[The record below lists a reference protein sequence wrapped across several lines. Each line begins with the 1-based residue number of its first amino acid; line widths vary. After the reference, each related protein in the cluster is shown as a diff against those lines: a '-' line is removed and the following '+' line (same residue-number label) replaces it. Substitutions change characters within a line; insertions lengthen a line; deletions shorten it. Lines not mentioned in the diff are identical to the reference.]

1 MSVSDQT
8 SSPGEADAA
17 GWFFENSRDLF
28 IVAGPDGTIRQVN
41 RAWSDLTGWRP
52 DELIGQRP
60 ISLIHRDDRPGY
72 LAMARSL
79 DVEGEGVNTARVRT
93 RDGRWLWFEARNR
106 RTDRG
111 DMVGIL
117 RDVTED
123 RARDAELLAARRNQ
137 AMLSEAA
144 GIGSWAFEP
153 VTGKIAWSPDIL
165 ALLGWT
171 RDEIDT
177 PETFL
182 ERLEPDQREAVGEA
196 FTRGVETG
204 EGATVEH
211 RIRTA
216 DGRWLT
222 MRATFRTERRGRMF
236 ALKGI
241 SQDVTELAAARDAA
255 LYGEQRVTTLA
266 EELTVNS
273 IRLKMALAAAEAGV
287 FEIDHGN
294 QSFWASDA
302 FYELVGHRLRYEE
315 LASPGS
321 LPVHPDDDALVQ
333 KTMRCWG
340 RGEAAEAIE
349 FRILRPEGGDRWV
362 RVFYSAAADTRRGVG
377 LIMDIDARKRQE
389 LALVAAEKTAMAATE
404 AKARFLA
411 NMSHELRTPMNGVL
425 GVLHLLQREPLTDE
439 GRGLLAEAL
448 GCGQMLT
455 TLLNDV
461 VDFSRIEAGRM
472 DLAAEP
478 VDVEGLVQGVVRLL
492 SPQARDKGVALR
504 LEGAD
509 ALGWALTDDVRL
521 RQALFNLVGNAVKFT
536 LKGHVAVRCSRVG
549 EKLRFDI
556 EDTGV
561 GIPLAAQ
568 EGLFQRFHQADGS
581 TTRQFGG
588 SGLGLAITGRLAELM
603 GGGVDFVS
611 TPDQGSV
618 FTLLVQAPVT
628 EPLADQ
634 DETGEEVLSGLNILV
649 VEDNPTNRLIAV
661 KLLESLGARASTAND
676 GEDGVAAAARGAHD
690 LILMDI
696 QMPGMDGVEAARRIR
711 ALPGPASATPIIALT
726 ANVMSHQRHVYLAA
740 GMDGVV
746 PKPLSP
752 AALLAEIIRISSGGA
767 AIADSDA
774 A

>member
-1 MSVSDQT
+1 MSVPIQE

-28 IVAGPDGTIRQVN
+28 VVAGPDGAIRRVN
-41 RAWSDLTGWRP
+41 RAWTEVTGWTT
-52 DELIGQRP
+52 DELIGRRP
-60 ISLIHRDDRPGY
+60 ISLIHRDDRADY

-79 DVEGEGVNTARVRT
+79 DLDGEGINVARVQT
-93 RDGRWLWFEARNR
+93 RDGGWLWFEARNR

-117 RDVTED
+117 RDVTAD
-123 RARDAELLAARRNQ
+123 RARDAELLAARRDQ

-144 GIGSWAFEP
+144 GIGAWAFEP
-153 VTGKIAWSPDIL
+153 LTGKIAWSPDVL
-165 ALLGWT
+165 ALLGWSK
-171 RDEIDT
+171 DEIDT
-177 PETFL
+177 PESFL
-182 ERLEPDQREAVGEA
+182 ERLEADQRETVGEA

-211 RIRTA
+211 RICTA

-222 MRATFRTERRGRMF
+222 MRATFRTESRGSLF

-255 LYGEQRVTTLA
+255 LRGEQRVTTLA
-266 EELTVNS
+266 EELTANS
-273 IRLKMALAAAEAGV
+273 IRLKMALAAAEAGA
-287 FEIDHGN
+287 FEIDHEN
-294 QSFWASDA
+294 QSFWASDK
-302 FYELVGHRLRYEE
+302 FYELVGRRLRYQEIIRPDDT
-315 LASPGS
+315 L
-321 LPVHPDDDALVQ
+321 VHPDDAGSLADAIRRWTDDGPAQ
-333 KTMRCWG
+333 
-340 RGEAAEAIE
+340 AAD
-349 FRILRPEGGDRWV
+349 FRLLRPDGDDRWV
-362 RVFYSAAADTRRGVG
+362 RVFYTADPEARRGVG

-389 LALVAAEKTAMAATE
+389 LALVAAEQTAMAATE

-439 GRGLLAEAL
+439 GRGLLEEAL

-472 DLAAEP
+472 DLAVEP
-478 VDVEGLVQGVVRLL
+478 VQVGNLIQGVVRLL

-521 RQALFNLVGNAVKFT
+521 RQALFNLIGNAVKFT
-536 LKGHVAVRCSRVG
+536 LKGHVAIRCARDC
-549 EKLRFDI
+549 ETLRFEI

-568 EGLFQRFHQADGS
+568 ESLFQRFHQADGS

-611 TPDQGSV
+611 SPGEGST
-618 FTLLVQAPVT
+618 FTLTVRAPAPATAPLT
-628 EPLADQ
+628 EPA
-634 DETGEEVLSGLNILV
+634 ETGGEVLSGLRILV
-649 VEDNPTNRLIAV
+649 VEDNPTNRMIAV
-661 KLLESLGARASTAND
+661 KLLESLGAEAATAND
-676 GEDGVAAAARGAHD
+676 GEDGVAAAALD
-690 LILMDI
+690 
-696 QMPGMDGVEAARRIR
+696 
-711 ALPGPASATPIIALT
+711 GPAAQVPIIALT
-726 ANVMSHQRHVYLAA
+726 ANVMSHQRHAYLAA

-746 PKPLSP
+746 AKPMSP
-752 AALLAEIIRISSGGA
+752 AALLTEIVRISGGDA
-767 AIADSDA
+767 AIPDSNA